1 MDLPAQI
8 REAVLNLFSAKLRSF
23 LAILGVLVGA
33 GSVVALIS
41 SSQLATSHALEQ
53 FKTLGT
59 NLMAMFI
66 QDDPSIPKTTQSPRL
81 KLNDVKLLQNAS
93 PLIVQSAPYV
103 TLYQGMSF
111 KGQTFNGQV
120 VGATDSF
127 ADIAKIDLERGR
139 FVSILDKSNFFCVVG
154 AKVAQQISAAGLD
167 PLYQQIRVGSNY
179 FTIVGI
185 AKSWQPNFFL
195 FIDMDS
201 GIVIPIQT
209 AFLMSSE
216 AEIDNILFRLVE
228 KPNLKVVQDQLTQ
241 TLQQIMPNKKADFRN
256 PEQIIEIIAKQKSTF
271 TWLLA
276 AIGSISL
283 IVGGIGVMNIMLVS
297 VVERRREIGVRMAIG
312 ARRIDILKMFLIE
325 SVILTL
331 FGGALGVLIG
341 VGISYALATTF
352 QWGFHLYILPPLL
365 GFIVSVL
372 VGIISG
378 FYPALRAA
386 SLDPIQTLQAE

>member
-8 REAVLNLFSAKLRSF
+8 REAILNLFSAKLRSF

-66 QDDPSIPKTTQSPRL
+66 QDDPSMPKTAQSPRL
-81 KLNDVKLLQNAS
+81 KMNDVKALQNSS
-93 PLIVQSAPYV
+93 PLIVQAAPYV

-111 KGQTFNGQV
+111 RGQVFNGQV
-120 VGATDSF
+120 VGATESF
-127 ADIAKIDLERGR
+127 ADISKIDLERGR
-139 FVSILDKSNFFCVVG
+139 FVSTLDKSNFFCVVG
-154 AKVAQQISAAGLD
+154 AKVAQQISATGVD

-179 FTIVGI
+179 FTIIGI

-228 KPNLKVVQDQLTQ
+228 KPNLKIVQDRLTQ
-241 TLQQIMPNKKADFRN
+241 VLQEILPNKRADFRN
-256 PEQIIEIIAKQKSTF
+256 PEQIIQIIAKQKSTF

-276 AIGSISL
+276 AIGGISL

-365 GFIVSVL
+365 GFLVSVL